1 MVGLGELSSLAA
13 FVRDRAYDT
22 VFELGDTSLQFIG
35 DMFRGYNENR
45 HQAYAG
51 RQIERQEKKI
61 ATKNPKQQ
69 AKPKQRATPNPK
81 PLKFE
86 EKRTFAKMMGRQ
98 QGETIIEHWK
108 RQKLLLAYGD
118 KQQLIAHHTALQ
130 EKMRAEQVSQQTI
143 EVERNSIASKYQ
155 KTRSPK
161 QAQTEKRRRSR

>member
-45 HQAYAG
+45 YQAYAG
-51 RQIERQEKKI
+51 RQIDRQEKKI
-61 ATKNPKQQ
+61 AAKNLKQM
-69 AKPKQRATPNPK
+69 AKPKERAAASPK
-81 PLKFE
+81 PLKFD

-108 RQKLLLAYGD
+108 RQKLLLAYPE
-118 KQQLIAHHTALQ
+118 KHQLIAQHTALQ
-130 EKMRAEQVSQQTI
+130 EKMQAEKMSQQTI
-143 EVERNSIASKYQ
+143 EVERNSISSKYQ
-155 KTRSPK
+155 KTRGLK
-161 QAQTEKRRRSR
+161 QAQTRKRSRSR